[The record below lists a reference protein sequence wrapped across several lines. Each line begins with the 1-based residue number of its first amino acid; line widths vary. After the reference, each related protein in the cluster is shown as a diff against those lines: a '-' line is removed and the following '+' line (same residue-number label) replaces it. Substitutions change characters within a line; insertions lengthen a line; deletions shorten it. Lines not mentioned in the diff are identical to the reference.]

1 MYQRILLICTGN
13 TCRSA
18 MAAPL
23 LQKML
28 QEELGDNWSG
38 GVILSAGL
46 AAFSGAPASK
56 EAREVMS
63 EEGIDLS
70 AHQARILTRQEI
82 DEADLVIVMTLAHK
96 EAVLREYPSAGKK
109 VFALG
114 EFTTDGADVS
124 DPFGQGVE
132 VYRQCAA
139 QIKEGL
145 TGMVNWIK
153 SMNREGDQVIPE
165 TKE

>member
-1 MYQRILLICTGN
+1 MYQKILLICAGN

-28 QEELGDNWSG
+28 QEELGDDWLEG
-38 GVILSAGL
+38 AILSAGL
-46 AAFSGAPASK
+46 AAFSGAPASR
-56 EAREVMS
+56 EAEEVMR

-70 AHQARILTRQEI
+70 AHQARVLTHKEI
-82 DEADLVIVMTLAHK
+82 DEADLVIVMTFAQK
-96 EAVLREYPSAGKK
+96 EAVLREYPSAKKK
-109 VFALG
+109 VFPLG
-114 EFTTDGADVS
+114 EFTIEGADVS
-124 DPFGQGVE
+124 DPFGQGIE

-153 SMNREGDQVIPE
+153 SMNKESGKVIPE